1 MKSYFSATAAA
12 LSAMIMAAA
21 MVGCGD
27 NGGNSSSDGDNM
39 VGAGLADGDNDV
51 AENDLPYGSTIV
63 ERSKEVDENIEIKI
77 AFDRRYFIEDIDNP
91 DYSEIYKIHDYVKAI
106 NTKDGDLLDS
116 VYYPGYLAYGAE
128 TNSYDSEEDYINSFF
143 NSIEDALGEG
153 FEINY
158 IDVSNCL
165 LESDSEAKG
174 YFDARDEALAKIAG
188 DDILSKVTSRK
199 AIEIGGY
206 TSYSQAENSYQLV
219 NHADPLTLCVYMIDG
234 QAYIM

>member
-39 VGAGLADGDNDV
+39 VGAGLADGDNDI

-77 AFDRRYFIEDIDNP
+77 AFDKRFFIEDEENP

-106 NTKDGDLLDS
+106 NTKDGEMLKGL
-116 VYYPGYLAYGAE
+116 YYPGYLAEATQTKG
-128 TNSYDSEEDYINSFF
+128 YDGEDDYVDSFF
-143 NSIEDALGEG
+143 SSIEEALGEG
-153 FEINY
+153 FEIDY
-158 IDVSNCL
+158 IDVSDCILGSN
-165 LESDSEAKG
+165 EEAAN
-174 YFDARDEALAKIAG
+174 YFNTCDEALAKVSGA
-188 DDILSKVTSRK
+188 DILDKVTSRK
-199 AIEIGGY
+199 VIEIGGY
-206 TSYSQAENSYQLV
+206 STYKQGGNSYQLA
-219 NHADPLTLCVYMIDG
+219 NHVSIPYLCLYTIDG
-234 QAYIM
+234 QVYII

>member
-39 VGAGLADGDNDV
+39 VGAGLADGDNDI

-63 ERSKEVDENIEIKI
+63 ERPKEVDENIEIKI
-77 AFDRRYFIEDIDNP
+77 AFDKRFFIEDEENP

-128 TNSYDSEEDYINSFF
+128 TNSYGSEEDYINSFF
-143 NSIEDALGEG
+143 SSIEDALGEG
-153 FEINY
+153 FEIDY

-174 YFDARDEALAKIAG
+174 YFDARDEALAKVSGA
-188 DDILSKVTSRK
+188 DILDKVTSRK
-199 AIEIGGY
+199 VVEIGGY
-206 TSYSQAENSYQLV
+206 STYKQEGNSYQLA
-219 NHADPLTLCVYMIDG
+219 NHVSIPYLCLYKIDG
-234 QAYIM
+234 QVYII